1 MFKSSYTSVSRRTT
15 DGVYD
20 KTTHKGTLRVIG
32 VWWGRFVFFFIQSFS
47 FLLYTYQSSE
57 TYWMWFRHDFYL
69 LTQCVTN
76 PFFQTWSATRFSSF
90 QLERKAVSRV
100 SSTLTRMTDWMT
112 GERNANFKLEV
123 YTKGCRS
130 NQSFACTKNHEGD
143 NASLCH
149 TVANSATRCIHHAW
163 WIPVLRRQYQKELNF
178 SRLYKPSC
186 LLAHDTLEEEKRD
199 SDPGRPSIHPS

>member
-1 MFKSSYTSVSRRTT
+1 MVC
-15 DGVYD
+15 D
-20 KTTHKGTLRVIG
+20 TLGAIST
-32 VWWGRFVFFFIQSFS
+32 W
-47 FLLYTYQSSE
+47 FLLADAMTDPLYSMFVNMEWPYIRGRCSITLEEVIDRFKLLLEE
-57 TYWMWFRHDFYL
+57 TSLQNLTALRRSFRTL
-69 LTQCVTN
+69 
-76 PFFQTWSATRFSSF
+76 QT

-100 SSTLTRMTDWMT
+100 SSVLTRMTDWTT

-130 NQSFACTKNHEGD
+130 NQSFVCTKNHEGD

-149 TVANSATRCIHHAW
+149 TVANSATRRIHHAW